1 MSAESITCS
10 WGKFTRDEYTRVC
23 IFITKE
29 MPNVRKGG
37 MSSVQVQADQ
47 EQAVQEPAVQEPAI
61 QVQADQEPADQEP
74 VVQELTVQEPAVQEP
89 AVQEPAIQVQADQE
103 PSVQEQDLVSQYKTK
118 LTHSVKCA
126 RLSCTKPGCMFYF
139 GNFIGKLKRQWCVGH
154 APDGTMCCEQW
165 AQLRDKE
172 VGSHA
177 PNGTIITV
185 TQWEQLKKKEDAQ
198 RRKNSRASFN
208 AIAAILNPMP
218 SERSEEKRHSAVRT
232 LTGMTT
238 RSKANI

>member
-37 MSSVQVQADQ
+37 MSVVQEPVVQEPALQEPAVQEQAIQVQAYQEPADQ
-47 EQAVQEPAVQEPAI
+47 EQAVQEPV
-61 QVQADQEPADQEP
+61 
-74 VVQELTVQEPAVQEP
+74 VQEPAVQE
-89 AVQEPAIQVQADQE
+89 QAIQVPAD
-103 PSVQEQDLVSQYKTK
+103 QEQDLVSQYKTK

-126 RLSCTKPGCMFYF
+126 RRSCTAPGCMFYF
-139 GNFIGKLKRQWCVGH
+139 GNFLGKSKRQWCVGH
-154 APDGTMCCEQW
+154 APDGTMRCKQW
-165 AQLRDKE
+165 ARLRDKE

-232 LTGMTT
+232 WTAMTT